1 MSTSQTRPRTPP
13 SEYGPSL
20 TPPTLEEIN
29 LCHVSVDVEPSENN
43 VNGSPPPVAEDNV
56 VASMQTEEAN
66 GDSNSRASDRI
77 PTPCLITIYLGL
89 IVYAMFMAAV
99 IIILIRL
106 TQVSVSFL

>member
-29 LCHVSVDVEPSENN
+29 LCYVSVDVEPSENN
-43 VNGSPPPVAEDNV
+43 ANGSPPPVAEDNV

-66 GDSNSRASDRI
+66 GDSNSRRI
-77 PTPCLITIYLGL
+77 PTPYLITIYLGL